1 MFVGRDR
8 ANPLDR
14 LGRTVGVAIPP
25 SVQAQLQ
32 HERRNREGCRHP
44 HCPRRPRVARPGR
57 LQLAVRWLGSLRIT
71 AKK

>member
-8 ANPLDR
+8 ANPLER
-14 LGRTVGVAIPP
+14 IGRTVGVAIPA
-25 SVQAQLQ
+25 SVAVDLARQ
-32 HERRNREGCRHP
+32 RRNRDGCKHP
-44 HCPRRPRVARPGR
+44 DCPRRPRVARPGR